1 MNTRLSWVNLKYTLK
16 KFLKY
21 VFKERYVILK
31 AVYRNHLG
39 QCIFLNYL
47 NKNSNNLLFTW
58 ILYTVFVQS
67 EFFFLKKKALLQ
79 DFSPSSPDFNLRF
92 YLFLKEYFLT
102 WIKKMYKALLT
113 FKCQFNHFEYGCM
126 PSLWYH
132 LIIKWK

>member
-31 AVYRNHLG
+31 AVYGKHLG
-39 QCIFLNYL
+39 QCIFFNYL

-58 ILYTVFVQS
+58 IMYTVFVQS
-67 EFFFLKKKALLQ
+67 EFSKKNALLQ
-79 DFSPSSPDFNLRF
+79 DLSPSSPDFNLRF

-102 WIKKMYKALLT
+102 WIKKMYKALLI
-113 FKCQFNHFEYGCM
+113 FKCQLNHFEYGCM
-126 PSLWYH
+126 PSLWH
-132 LIIKWK
+132 DLIIKWE